1 MGIIPNKNE
10 WRNFWK
16 AVDEYMQA
24 YPVEPLFAISFIAFC
39 MLLIA
44 VFIAICPQLLLI
56 LLAFFLLVFGL
67 WKLCMYFIRINR

>member
-39 MLLIA
+39 MLLI
-44 VFIAICPQLLLI
+44 